1 MEVHVIMHVS
11 VTKILAWLLEATL
24 PYLYQI
30 FGLPLH
36 SFQLHTASSYTH
48 TQSYPLAE
56 LRVLVEAATRQ
67 RLDDYQFQSVQRKPL
82 DENRH
87 GRQLTLGY
95 YNIKTGDTLFL
106 MKIGFSLEITNPQVG
121 GIPVTIP
128 VSMNTTMTVQYTG
141 IQNSQEKFYELK

>member
-1 MEVHVIMHVS
+1 MV
-11 VTKILAWLLEATL
+11 TL

-30 FGLPLH
+30 FGFHFSCTLYLTCIRFLDFISVAH
-36 SFQLHTASSYTH
+36 CILTHTH

-87 GRQLTLGY
+87 GRRLTLGY

-128 VSMNTTMTVQYTG
+128 VSMNTTMTLQYTG
-141 IQNSQEKFYELK
+141 IQNSQEKVYTSMNSNEY

>member
-1 MEVHVIMHVS
+1 MH
-11 VTKILAWLLEATL
+11 ALLLTCIRFLDSLCIHFSCTL
-24 PYLYQI
+24 HP
-30 FGLPLH
+30 H
-36 SFQLHTASSYTH
+36 TH

-87 GRQLTLGY
+87 GRRLTLGH

-121 GIPVTIP
+121 RFLLC
-128 VSMNTTMTVQYTG
+128 MNILQ
-141 IQNSQEKFYELK
+141 

>member
-1 MEVHVIMHVS
+1 MTNISVALLVS
-11 VTKILAWLLEATL
+11 DFWIPFTFISVAHRIL
-24 PYLYQI
+24 I
-30 FGLPLH
+30 H
-36 SFQLHTASSYTH
+36 TH

-87 GRQLTLGY
+87 GRRLTLGH

-106 MKIGFSLEITNPQVG
+106 MAVQVSCNQLTSL
-121 GIPVTIP
+121 
-128 VSMNTTMTVQYTG
+128 
-141 IQNSQEKFYELK
+141 LKLISIES

>member
-1 MEVHVIMHVS
+1 MHNVANIS
-11 VTKILAWLLEATL
+11 IAL

-30 FGLPLH
+30 FGFPLH

-48 TQSYPLAE
+48 SQSYPLAE

-82 DENRH
+82 EENRH
-87 GRQLTLGY
+87 GRRLALGH

-121 GIPVTIP
+121 GFA
-128 VSMNTTMTVQYTG
+128 G
-141 IQNSQEKFYELK
+141 IGDSCYNSCYA